1 MAECPIKRNVG
12 TFVRNVQTTDTLLT
26 VLNKKQKFT
35 TMKFNQ
41 LSLVVLGLS
50 ILASCSSPKYST
62 NSPQPNRG
70 KVESAD
76 PGAWDVDGYHADKVA
91 TEPYYGVKFQ
101 KSELLRP
108 LLEQAQ
114 REGKLVFVD
123 FYATWCG
130 PCKSMDRNVFS
141 DKRVGDYF
149 NENFVSYKVDAD
161 GAGSHIAAIY
171 DIKSL
176 PTLLF
181 LDSNGEVL
189 ARRDSAAGITD
200 LKSLANK
207 AQQLNNASA
216 GGGNK

>member
-1 MAECPIKRNVG
+1 
-12 TFVRNVQTTDTLLT
+12 
-26 VLNKKQKFT
+26 
-35 TMKFNQ
+35 MKFYH
-41 LSLVVLGLS
+41 LLLVVFGLS
-50 ILASCSSPKYST
+50 IFASCSSSKYST
-62 NSPQPNRG
+62 NIPQSQKG

-76 PGAWDVDGYHADKVA
+76 PGAWDVDGYNENKVA
-91 TEPYYGVKFQ
+91 AEPYFGVKFQ

-130 PCKSMDRNVFS
+130 PCKAMDKNVFS

-161 GAGSHIAAIY
+161 GAGSHIALIY
-171 DIKSL
+171 DIKTL

-181 LDSNGEVL
+181 LNSNGEVL
-189 ARRDSAAGITD
+189 ARRDNAAGITD

-207 AQQLNNASA
+207 ALQLNNASA
-216 GGGNK
+216 GGGRK

>member
-1 MAECPIKRNVG
+1 
-12 TFVRNVQTTDTLLT
+12 
-26 VLNKKQKFT
+26 
-35 TMKFNQ
+35 MKFNQ
-41 LSLVVLGLS
+41 LLLIVLGLS
-50 ILASCSSPKYST
+50 IFASCSSPKYST
-62 NSPQPNRG
+62 NTPQPNRG
-70 KVESAD
+70 KVQSSD
-76 PGAWDVDGYHADKVA
+76 PGAWDVDGYHPEKVA
-91 TEPYYGVKFQ
+91 EEPYYGIKFQ

-130 PCKSMDRNVFS
+130 PCKAMDRNVFS

-161 GAGSHIAAIY
+161 GEGSHIAAIY

-181 LDSNGEVL
+181 LDANGDVL

-200 LKSLANK
+200 LKALASK
-207 AQQLNNASA
+207 AQRLNGNVSA
-216 GGGNK
+216 GGRK